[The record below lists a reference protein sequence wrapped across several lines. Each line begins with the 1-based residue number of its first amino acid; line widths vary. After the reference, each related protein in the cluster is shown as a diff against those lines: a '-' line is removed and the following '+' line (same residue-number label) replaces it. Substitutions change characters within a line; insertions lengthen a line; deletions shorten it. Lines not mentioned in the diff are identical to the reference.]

1 MSGGWASF
9 AIRQNGFT
17 LLLEVLRIRQCVL
30 SWPQCGQGV
39 FRDARIFLGGQN
51 GSSLSRRT
59 KAQAWVLTLGCPI

>member
-9 AIRQNGFT
+9 AIRQNGFS
-17 LLLEVLRIRQCVL
+17 LLLEVLRIRQCV
-30 SWPQCGQGV
+30 PQCGQGV

>member
-9 AIRQNGFT
+9 AIRQNGFS
-17 LLLEVLRIRQCVL
+17 LLLEVLRIRQCV
-30 SWPQCGQGV
+30 PQCGQGV
-39 FRDARIFLGGQN
+39 SRDARIFLGGQN